1 MKTAVLTDLHA
12 NREAVEAVLEH
23 ARGQGAT
30 RYAFLGDLVGYGAD
44 PGWMVDLMRVERER
58 GAIVLQGNHDAAVAH
73 GAPLSMR
80 ADAARAAEWTR
91 RALRADQR
99 EFLAGLPLTQERGD
113 VLYMHANAWA
123 PADWEYIQTRSD
135 AVRSL
140 HATRCRVSFC
150 GHMHEP
156 QLYHLSSLGKA
167 GEFTPTPGVAV
178 PLLDHRRWL
187 VIPGAVGQPRDG
199 DPAAAYVLHDEGV
212 GSVTW
217 FRVPYDHDGAAA
229 KMRAAGLPQ
238 RLWERLVDG
247 R

>member
-1 MKTAVLTDLHA
+1 MKTAILTDLHA
-12 NREAVEAVLEH
+12 NREAVEAVLAH
-23 ARGQGAT
+23 ARGQGAR

-44 PGWMVDLMRVERER
+44 PGWMVDLMRAEREL
-58 GAIVLQGNHDAAVAH
+58 GAIVLQGNHDAAAAH
-73 GAPLSMR
+73 GAPPGMR
-80 ADAARAAEWTR
+80 ADAARAAEWTGQVLD
-91 RALRADQR
+91 AGQR
-99 EFLAGLPLTQERGD
+99 SFLADLPLTHERGD
-113 VLYMHANAWA
+113 VLYVHANAWA
-123 PADWEYIQTRSD
+123 PPDWEYIQTRND

-140 HATRCRVSFC
+140 HATRCRITFC

-156 QLYHLSSLGKA
+156 RLYHLSNLGKA
-167 GEFTPTPGVAV
+167 GEFTPTPGVPV

-199 DPAAAYVLHDEGV
+199 DPAAGYALHDEGA